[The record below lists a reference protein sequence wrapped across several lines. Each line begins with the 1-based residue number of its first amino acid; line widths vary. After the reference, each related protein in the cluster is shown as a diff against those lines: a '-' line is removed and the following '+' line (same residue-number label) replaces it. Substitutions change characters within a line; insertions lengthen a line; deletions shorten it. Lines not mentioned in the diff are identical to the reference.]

1 MRGSGHY
8 TGRPWAHCTKQ
19 ATPLPRIANDITDMK
34 PASPMLQRMVSRHL
48 PTAFAIAA
56 GVVVL
61 IQAAGALAFHA
72 LAYERDAVVAGEVWR
87 LATGPWVH
95 LSWAH
100 AALNLGGLALV
111 LMMFAP
117 LVQPRVQV
125 LGLVVIGT
133 LTSALLALF
142 GAHIA
147 WMVGLSGPLHGLF
160 AADALALATRRDPTP
175 AHPWWR
181 GPRYGWV
188 LLGGLVLK
196 LALEALTQPQKQ
208 AGPPGWLGGPVLI
221 EAHWAGTLAG
231 LIVYVA
237 WRALSHQRAV
247 AAQAPGA
254 ERE

>member
-8 TGRPWAHCTKQ
+8 TGRPQAHCTKC
-19 ATPLPRIANDITDMK
+19 ATHSHRIANDITNMK
-34 PASPMLQRMVSRHL
+34 PDSPMLQRMVLRPL
-48 PTAFAIAA
+48 LTAFAIMAA
-56 GVVVL
+56 VVGL
-61 IQAAGALAFHA
+61 IQTAGAGAFHA
-72 LAYERDAVVAGEVWR
+72 LAYERDAVLAGEVWR

-117 LVQPRVQV
+117 LVQPRAQA

-142 GAHIA
+142 GASVA

-175 AHPWWR
+175 AHTWWR

-188 LLGGLVLK
+188 LLGGLALK
-196 LALEALTQPQKQ
+196 LALEALTQPHKQ

-221 EAHWAGTLAG
+221 EAHWAGTIAG
-231 LIVYVA
+231 LIVCVA
-237 WRALSHQRAV
+237 WRALSHQRSV
-247 AAQAPGA
+247 ATQAPRT